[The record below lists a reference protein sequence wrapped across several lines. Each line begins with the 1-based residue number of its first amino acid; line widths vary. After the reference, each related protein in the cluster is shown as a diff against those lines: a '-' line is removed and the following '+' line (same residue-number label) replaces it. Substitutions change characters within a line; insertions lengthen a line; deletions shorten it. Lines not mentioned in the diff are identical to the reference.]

1 MSNEKKKKK
10 GLSEGKKI
18 PKKRQTSKPDDI
30 PLGAERNVGEYK
42 EKKKIINTKFSIIL
56 HATGSINYL
65 FSVLELK
72 QLETYGF

>member
-1 MSNEKKKKK
+1 MSNEKKKK
-10 GLSEGKKI
+10 GLAEGKKI

-56 HATGSINYL
+56 HATGSINYF

>member
-1 MSNEKKKKK
+1 MSNEKKKHK
-10 GLSEGKKI
+10 GSA
-18 PKKRQTSKPDDI
+18 SKPDDI

-56 HATGSINYL
+56 HATGSINYF